1 MELALSLSL
10 FVALF
15 AAWCV
20 LPNAP
25 TAAPREE
32 PAHGT
37 MQEA

>member
-1 MELALSLSL
+1 MDLALSLSL

-25 TAAPREE
+25 TTVPREE
-32 PAHGT
+32 PTHGK
-37 MQEA
+37 MQAA